1 MIEDVDVVVIGGG
14 VTGLTSAYALLCQK
28 PELKVLLL
36 EARDRVGGNIR
47 TERVDDFLIDAGPDS
62 FLRTKPEGAALCR
75 ELGLESEFLTTRPEA
90 QRAYV
95 VHHGKLERLPAGMV
109 LAVPTRLGPML
120 STPLLSLPAKLRV
133 LGDVVVPRRERADDE
148 SIGEFL
154 ARRFGKQAA
163 LRIGAPLLGGIY
175 AGDVEEL
182 SVRATFP
189 QLVDLEERYGSV
201 IYGLFAAQ
209 RARAAAQRDPSQNE
223 LSVSASRFGQAR
235 ELVRWMRRESEHAP
249 SPFLSLKSGL
259 GTLIEHLE
267 RRLPPGTVRTQAPVR
282 AIERDG
288 DRFSVR
294 TEHGSVRAR
303 GVIVCSPAHAAASA
317 LPPGKLATALGEI
330 PYVSTATVFLAFSER
345 DVSRKL
351 DGVGFIVPTGESQLL
366 AGTWISSKWE
376 ARAPEGSVLLRA
388 FLGGRKHPRMLEKS
402 DSELVELAASELS
415 RLMGPL
421 GKPSLSRV
429 YRYIN
434 ASPQPTVGHP
444 ARLERIR
451 TELATMPGLGLAGAA
466 YEGVG
471 IPDCVRQ
478 ARAAAQTILGQLG

>member
-1 MIEDVDVVVIGGG
+1 MSEEVDVVVVGGG
-14 VTGLTSAYALLCQK
+14 VTGLTSAYAVASQR
-28 PELKVLLL
+28 PELKLLLL
-36 EARDRVGGNIR
+36 EERERVGGNIR
-47 TERVDDFLIDAGPDS
+47 TERVEDFLIDAGPDS

-75 ELGLESEFLTTRPEA
+75 ELGLESEFLSTRPEA
-90 QRAYV
+90 RSAYV

-133 LGDVVVPRRERADDE
+133 LGDVVLPASKQAHDE

-154 ARRFGKQAA
+154 ARRFGKEAA

-209 RARAAAQRDPSQNE
+209 RARARGQSPNG
-223 LSVSASRFGQAR
+223 SVERGSRLRRAR
-235 ELVRWMRRESEHAP
+235 ELVRWMRREAEHAP
-249 SPFLSLKSGL
+249 SPFLSLRSGL
-259 GTLIEHLE
+259 GTLVQSLE
-267 RRLPPGTVRTQAPVR
+267 ARLPPGAVRTQTPVR

-288 DRFSVR
+288 DRFVVR
-294 TEHGSVRAR
+294 AEGGDVVRAR
-303 GVIVCSPAHAAASA
+303 GVLLCTPAHAAAAA
-317 LPPGKLATALGEI
+317 LPSGTLASVLGEI
-330 PYVSTATVFLAFSER
+330 PYVSTATVFLAFSEH
-345 DVSRKL
+345 DISREL

-376 ARAPEGSVLLRA
+376 ARAPQGSVLLRA
-388 FLGGRKHPRMLEKS
+388 FIGGKKHPHLLEQT
-402 DSELVELAASELS
+402 DAELIELALRELS
-415 RLMGPL
+415 RLMGLL
-421 GKPSLSRV
+421 GEPRLARV
-429 YRYIN
+429 YRYVN

-451 TELATMPGLGLAGAA
+451 SELAAIPGLALAGAA

-478 ARAAAQTILGQLG
+478 ARAAAQTVLGQLG